1 MRIRDWS
8 SDGCSSELAQFEPH
22 PGHPQ
27 HDRPH
32 PSDGGAAGGGVRLS
46 RAATSASG
54 VAGGTTSHA
63 PGVLPLTTVTA
74 PFGHTPRHPTS
85 TTPAAALR
93 PFLRPRYLRSALAS
107 EVVPSGPKP
116 PPARLP
122 HLRQTSTVR
131 SEEHTSEL
139 QSLMRIS
146 YAVFCLKK

>member
-1 MRIRDWS
+1 MTHSFPTRRS
-8 SDGCSSELAQFEPH
+8 SDL
-22 PGHPQ
+22 
-27 HDRPH
+27 
-32 PSDGGAAGGGVRLS
+32 
-46 RAATSASG
+46 
-54 VAGGTTSHA
+54 AGGTTSHA

-122 HLRQTSTVR
+122 HLRQTSTVFCHLAGTPWTPDNDIVSEIRTPQPAPLRPDGER
-131 SEEHTSEL
+131 S
-139 QSLMRIS
+139 
-146 YAVFCLKK
+146 